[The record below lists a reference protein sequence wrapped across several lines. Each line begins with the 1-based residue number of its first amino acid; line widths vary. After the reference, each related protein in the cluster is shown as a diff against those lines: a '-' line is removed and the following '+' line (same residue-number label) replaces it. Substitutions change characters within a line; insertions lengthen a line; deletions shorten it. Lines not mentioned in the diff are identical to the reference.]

1 MKAGGFRLAKSISN
15 NKNVMNETK
24 KAKSLQVASLN
35 SDIKERT
42 HCIKWDVV
50 KNFTFESITFEREE
64 VTKRTI

>member
-42 HCIKWDVV
+42 HGIKWDVV
-50 KNFTFESITFEREE
+50 KTVSHLNQQRLKE
-64 VTKRTI
+64 KK